1 MSNVLPVEDSA
12 KHLPKPPTATT
23 AGGLLRQARQ
33 AQGLHI
39 ATLAAS
45 IKVASRKLELLEADQ
60 YDQLPDATFTRG
72 LAHAVCRSLKI
83 DSVPVLAMLPPLN
96 EHRLEEVA
104 EGLNMPFNERP
115 GRLVPK
121 EWLSVSSPA
130 MWLAALLVIGAVFVY
145 VMPAGWLAASRGG
158 LSRAASDAG
167 TVSAPVAEPVPPGAE
182 PAIAET
188 PPLPASAAAPISAGL
203 LQFRVSGQSWVDV
216 TDANGKPLIGRLL
229 KSGESVSLD
238 GVTPF
243 KVTIGNAAS
252 TQLVFRGQ
260 PQELTRFTR
269 DNVARLELK

>member
-1 MSNVLPVEDSA
+1 MSDVLPAEDLA
-12 KHLPKPPTATT
+12 KHLLKPPTATT

-45 IKVASRKLELLEADQ
+45 IKVTSRKLEHLEADQ

-130 MWLAALLVIGAVFVY
+130 MWIAALLVISAVFVY
-145 VMPAGWLAASRGG
+145 VMPAGWMAVSRGG
-158 LSRAASDAG
+158 PSRAASDVAA
-167 TVSAPVAEPVPPGAE
+167 VLAPISEPVPPGAE
-182 PAIAET
+182 LVVAET
-188 PPLPASAAAPISAGL
+188 PPLPASAAGPSSAGL
-203 LQFRVSGQSWVDV
+203 LQFRAGGQSWVDV

-229 KSGESVSLD
+229 QPGESVSLD
-238 GVTPF
+238 GVTPL
-243 KVTIGNAAS
+243 KVTIGNAAA

-260 PQELTRFTR
+260 LQELTRFTR

>member
-1 MSNVLPVEDSA
+1 MSDVLPVEDSA
-12 KHLPKPPTATT
+12 KHLPKLSTATT

-39 ATLAAS
+39 ATRAAS
-45 IKVASRKLELLEADQ
+45 IKVTSRKLELLEADE
-60 YDQLPDATFTRG
+60 YDQLPDNTFTRG
-72 LAHAVCRSLKI
+72 LAHAVCRCLKI
-83 DSVPVLAMLPPLN
+83 DSVPILAMLPPLN

-130 MWLAALLVIGAVFVY
+130 MWIAAVLVIGAVFVY

-158 LSRAASDAG
+158 PSRAASDVGA
-167 TVSAPVAEPVPPGAE
+167 VLAPISESVPPGAE
-182 PAIAET
+182 PVVAEI
-188 PPLPASAAAPISAGL
+188 PPLPASAAASSSAGL
-203 LQFRVSGQSWVDV
+203 LQFRAGAQSWVDV

-229 KSGESVSLD
+229 QSGETVLLD

-243 KVTIGNAAS
+243 KVTIGNAAA

>member
-1 MSNVLPVEDSA
+1 MSDVLPAEDLA

-45 IKVASRKLELLEADQ
+45 IKVTSRKLEHLEADQ

-72 LAHAVCRSLKI
+72 LAQAVCRSLKI

-130 MWLAALLVIGAVFVY
+130 MWIAALLVVGAVFVY
-145 VMPAGWLAASRGG
+145 VMPAGWMAVSRGG
-158 LSRAASDAG
+158 PSRAASDVAA
-167 TVSAPVAEPVPPGAE
+167 VLAPTAEPVPPGAE
-182 PAIAET
+182 LAVAET
-188 PPLPASAAAPISAGL
+188 SPLPASAAASSPAGL
-203 LQFRVSGQSWVDV
+203 LQFRAGGQTWVEV

-229 KSGESVSLD
+229 QPGETVALD
-238 GVTPF
+238 GVTPL
-243 KVTIGNAAS
+243 KVTIGNAAA

>member
-1 MSNVLPVEDSA
+1 MNDVLPVEDSA

-45 IKVASRKLELLEADQ
+45 IKVTSRKLELLEADQ

-130 MWLAALLVIGAVFVY
+130 MWIAALLVIGAVFVY
-145 VMPAGWLAASRGG
+145 VMPAGWLAASRGAP
-158 LSRAASDAG
+158 SRAPSDASA
-167 TVSAPVAEPVPPGAE
+167 VLAPVSEPVPPDAE
-182 PAIAET
+182 PVIAET
-188 PPLPASAAAPISAGL
+188 PPLPASAVAPISAGL

-229 KSGESVSLD
+229 QPGESVALD
-238 GVTPF
+238 GVTPL

>member
-1 MSNVLPVEDSA
+1 MSDVLPVEDTA
-12 KHLPKPPTATT
+12 KHLPKPPAATT

-45 IKVASRKLELLEADQ
+45 IKVTSRKLEQLEADQ
-60 YDQLPDATFTRG
+60 YDQLPDATFTRA

-83 DSVPVLAMLPPLN
+83 DSVPVLAMLPPPN
-96 EHRLEEVA
+96 AHRLEEVA

-130 MWLAALLVIGAVFVY
+130 MWIAALLVIGAVFVY
-145 VMPAGWLAASRGG
+145 VMPVGWLAISHGG
-158 LSRAASDAG
+158 PSRAASDA
-167 TVSAPVAEPVPPGAE
+167 TSVSAPISEPVSPGAE
-182 PAIAET
+182 SVVAESSQ
-188 PPLPASAAAPISAGL
+188 LPASAAASLSAGL
-203 LQFRVSGQSWVDV
+203 LQLRSGGQSWVDV

-229 KSGESVSLD
+229 QPGESVALE

-243 KVTIGNAAS
+243 KVTIGNAAV

-260 PQELTRFTR
+260 PQELSRFTR